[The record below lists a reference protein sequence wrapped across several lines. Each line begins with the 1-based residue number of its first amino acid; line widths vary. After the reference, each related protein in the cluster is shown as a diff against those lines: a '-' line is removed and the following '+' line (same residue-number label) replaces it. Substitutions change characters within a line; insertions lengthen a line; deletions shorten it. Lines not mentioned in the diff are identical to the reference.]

1 MADKKKIAVLMGGR
15 SAERDVSLATGRQIL
30 ESLDKEKYVSS
41 GLDVDD
47 LPRLATAAK
56 DERPD
61 VVFIALHGPG
71 GEDGTVQGF
80 LEVLGIPYTGSGVL
94 ASALA
99 MDKVRY
105 KALMG
110 SENVILPIDIVF
122 SKEDASRRR
131 RAAQE
136 IERDMGFPVVVKPS
150 RQGSSYGTTVV
161 TEAAQVA
168 DALTLVFKYD
178 DTAIVEQ
185 KIEGTEI
192 TVGVIGNKEL
202 MALPIVEII
211 PPDENGLF
219 DYVSKYS
226 QDPEKAAREIVPA
239 NISDALAEEA
249 KDIALRCHRLLDCR
263 GMSRTDMFA
272 TDDGIITLET
282 NTIPGMTPT
291 SLLPKAA
298 AAAGIPFP
306 SLLDGLITLALE
318 KRG

>member
-1 MADKKKIAVLMGGR
+1 
-15 SAERDVSLATGRQIL
+15 
-30 ESLDKEKYVSS
+30 
-41 GLDVDD
+41 
-47 LPRLATAAK
+47 
-56 DERPD
+56 
-61 VVFIALHGPG
+61 
-71 GEDGTVQGF
+71 
-80 LEVLGIPYTGSGVL
+80 VL

-122 SKEDASRRR
+122 TKDDAPRRR

-136 IERDMGFPVVVKPS
+136 IERDMGFPVVIKPS
-150 RQGSSYGTTVV
+150 QQGSSYGTTVV
-161 TEAAQVA
+161 TAAEQVA

-192 TVGVIGNKEL
+192 TVAVIGNKEL
-202 MALPIVEII
+202 MALPIIEIV

-219 DYVSKYS
+219 DYTSKYS
-226 QDPEKAAREIVPA
+226 QDPDKAAREIVPA

-249 KDIALRCHRLLDCR
+249 KDIALRCHRLLGCR

-298 AAAGIPFP
+298 AAASIPFP

-318 KRG
+318 KRA